1 MKKSKRSVYLKI
13 KRYIDCFL
21 AVWAILLIW
30 PLFLAICVAIKLD
43 SKGSVFFTQKRV
55 GFAGRLFDIYKFRTM
70 YEYAPK
76 DVPTHM
82 LDDPEE
88 YITGVGAFLRKYGLD
103 ELPQLLNIIKGDM
116 SFVGPRPA
124 LWNQYDLIRERAKHG
139 ANRVPPG
146 LTGLAQINGR
156 DELNVSEKAAWD
168 GVYARDFGLL
178 IDLKCFFGTFSTL
191 FSADGVKKGGTGE
204 R

>member
-1 MKKSKRSVYLKI
+1 MRRSKYLKI
-13 KRYIDCFL
+13 KRYADCLL
-21 AVWAILLIW
+21 AVLAILLVW

-55 GFAGRLFDIYKFRTM
+55 GYAGRLFDIYKFRTM
-70 YEYAPK
+70 YSDTPK

-82 LDDPEE
+82 LKDPDE
-88 YITGVGAFLRKYGLD
+88 YITGVGAFLRRTSLD
-103 ELPQLLNIIKGDM
+103 ELPQLINIVKGDM

-124 LWNQYDLIRERAKHG
+124 LWNQYDLIRERSKYG

-146 LTGLAQINGR
+146 LTGLAQISGR
-156 DELNVSEKAAWD
+156 DELEIPEKARID
-168 GVYARDFGLL
+168 GIYAKDFGPLMD
-178 IDLKCFFGTFSTL
+178 IKCFFGTFAAVLTGS
-191 FSADGVKKGGTGE
+191 GVKEGGTGG

>member
-88 YITGVGAFLRKYGLD
+88 YITGVGAFLRKYGYMHAFRLPSD
-103 ELPQLLNIIKGDM
+103 NYIIRLPLFELISVQKFQFFSD
-116 SFVGPRPA
+116 R
-124 LWNQYDLIRERAKHG
+124 
-139 ANRVPPG
+139 
-146 LTGLAQINGR
+146 
-156 DELNVSEKAAWD
+156 
-168 GVYARDFGLL
+168 
-178 IDLKCFFGTFSTL
+178 FFGFSKRKEC
-191 FSADGVKKGGTGE
+191 FVS
-204 R
+204 